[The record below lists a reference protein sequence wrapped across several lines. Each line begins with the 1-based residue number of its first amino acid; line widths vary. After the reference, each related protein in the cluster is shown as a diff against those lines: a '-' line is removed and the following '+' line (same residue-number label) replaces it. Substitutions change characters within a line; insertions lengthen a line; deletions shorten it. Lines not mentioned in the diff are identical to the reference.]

1 MHPYIESVVRRMIES
16 KIPDDAN
23 IDVDKI
29 IERINRDIDYMNA
42 KLGWLSEAEMED
54 FYDALRDD

>member
-42 KLGWLSEAEMED
+42 PNSVG
-54 FYDALRDD
+54 